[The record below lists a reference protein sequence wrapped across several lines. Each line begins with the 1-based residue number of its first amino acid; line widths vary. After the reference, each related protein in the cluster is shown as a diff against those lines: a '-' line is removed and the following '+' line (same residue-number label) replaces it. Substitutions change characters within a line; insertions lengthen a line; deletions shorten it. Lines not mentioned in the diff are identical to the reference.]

1 MNDILNKL
9 DESLVTL
16 KEILNELKNKKI
28 EKQTLSLAECVDF
41 TGICREKL
49 TEIINKKDTDF
60 PYFKNGTKTLV
71 NKNLLIEWLDKIS
84 KENRQL

>member
-1 MNDILNKL
+1 MEEEYLK
-9 DESLVTL
+9 TL
-16 KEILNELKNKKI
+16 KEILGEIKSKKI
-28 EKQTLSLAECVDF
+28 EKQTLSLAECVEF

-49 TEIINKKDTDF
+49 TEIINTKDTDF

-71 NKNLLIEWLDKIS
+71 NKNLLTEWLDKIS